1 MRQVSGVCAHFVKRK
16 HWLKIEFK
24 AEYNWTWRLDQFTLL
39 GDCLKRFFEGFVS
52 IYFTI
57 IILHVII
64 NKRIQEDSWG

>member
-24 AEYNWTWRLDQFTLL
+24 AEYNWTWSLDQFTLL